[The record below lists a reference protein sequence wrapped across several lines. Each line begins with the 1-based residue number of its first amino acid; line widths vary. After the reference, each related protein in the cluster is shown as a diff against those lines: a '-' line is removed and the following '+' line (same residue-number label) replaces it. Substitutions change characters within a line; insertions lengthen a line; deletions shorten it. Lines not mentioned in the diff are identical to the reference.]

1 MKDPILPK
9 KTLRQNHSKTMAVI
23 DIGST
28 AIRMTIADIDEHGQ
42 PHPVEFL
49 QQSVSLG
56 KDTFAK
62 GKIEKATI
70 EQCVKTLRGFGKLLQ
85 EYGITAS
92 DNIRAVATAA
102 VREAANREEFVER
115 MHIGSGIT
123 VDVIDASDAARLN
136 YLGVQPFLGKDLLLK
151 RSHALI
157 AEIGGGS
164 TEVCFLKREGVAFIQ
179 AYRLG
184 SLRLR
189 EMLEAFHVPSISQ
202 TGLMEADIARIVNQV
217 KQRVFKEKPLT
228 LIALGGDVRFAA
240 SQILPK
246 WNAVNPV
253 ALPVA
258 ELERFT
264 GKVLGLSVQK
274 LAHKYFLPY
283 MEAETAGPALLF
295 YLRLAKALHLKRIIV
310 AGVSMRHGLFME
322 MGNNDIWT
330 KELQDIIIRSALS
343 IAAKYQTDI
352 AHIKHVERMCLEI
365 FDALLAEHK
374 LGPRHRLL
382 LKVAALLHDVGL
394 FVNTQNHH
402 KHSQYLIE
410 NCELFGLNRSDLG
423 IVALIARYHRRT
435 SPRSTHP
442 AFALLGREDRTVVSK
457 LAAILRV
464 ADALDHSHSQRI
476 ARTTFSIDD
485 ARFVISVSGVEDVSI
500 EQVALR
506 NKGSMFED
514 VFGMQPVV
522 RPFYT
527 ANE

>member
-1 MKDPILPK
+1 MKDPVFKNPP
-9 KTLRQNHSKTMAVI
+9 RQNHAKTMAVI

-42 PHPVEFL
+42 PHPVESL

-56 KDTFAK
+56 KDTFTK
-62 GKIEKATI
+62 GKIEKTTI

-85 EYGITAS
+85 EYGIAGP
-92 DNIRAVATAA
+92 DDVRAVATAA
-102 VREAANREEFVER
+102 VREASNREEFIER
-115 MHIGSGIT
+115 MHIGSGIV
-123 VDVIDASDAARLN
+123 VDAIDAADAARLN
-136 YLGVQPFLGKDLLLK
+136 YLGIQPFLGKDLLLK
-151 RSHALI
+151 RSHVLI

-164 TEVCFLKREGVAFIQ
+164 TEVCFLKREGTAFIQ

-202 TGLMEADIARIVNQV
+202 TNLMESDIMRIVAQI
-217 KQRVFKEKPLT
+217 KQRVSMERPLT
-228 LIALGGDVRFAA
+228 FIALGGDIRFAA
-240 SQILPK
+240 SQILPQ
-246 WNAVNPV
+246 WDAVNPV

-258 ELERFT
+258 ALERFT
-264 GKVLGLSVQK
+264 AKVNALSVQK
-274 LAHKYFLPY
+274 LAHKYYLPY

-295 YLRLAKALHLKRIIV
+295 YLKLSKALHLKRIIV
-310 AGVSMRHGLFME
+310 AGVSMRHGLFIE
-322 MGNNDIWT
+322 MGKNGVWT
-330 KELQDIIIRSALS
+330 EELKDIIIRSALS

-352 AHIKHVERMCLEI
+352 AHVKHVERMCLEI
-365 FDALLAEHK
+365 FDALASEHK

-382 LKVAALLHDVGL
+382 LMVAALLHDTGL

-410 NCELFGLNRSDLG
+410 NCELFGLNRSDLAT
-423 IVALIARYHRRT
+423 VALIARYHRRT
-435 SPRSTHP
+435 APRLTHA
-442 AFALLGREDRTVVSK
+442 AFAQLCREDRAIVSK

-476 ARTTFSIDD
+476 FHTGYALDD
-485 ARFVISVSGVEDVSI
+485 TRFIISVSGIDDVSI
-500 EQVALR
+500 EQVALK

-514 VFGMQPVV
+514 VFGMQPQV
-522 RPFYT
+522 RSMYKT
-527 ANE
+527 SE

>member
-1 MKDPILPK
+1 MKDPGPK
-9 KTLRQNHSKTMAVI
+9 KNLRQNHSKTMAVI

-28 AIRMTIADIDEHGQ
+28 AIRMTIADIDEFGQ

-56 KDTFAK
+56 KDTFTK

-85 EYGITAS
+85 EYGIIGS
-92 DNIRAVATAA
+92 DKIRAVATAA

-115 MHIGSGIT
+115 IHIGSGIT

-136 YLGVQPFLGKDLLLK
+136 YLGIQPFLGKDLLLK

-164 TEVCFLKREGVAFIQ
+164 TEVCFLKREGIAFIQ

-189 EMLEAFHVPSISQ
+189 EMLEAFHVPSVSQ
-202 TGLMEADIARIVNQV
+202 TGLMEIDITRIVNQI
-217 KQRVFKEKPLT
+217 KQRVFKERPLT

-246 WNAVNPV
+246 WNAVSPV
-253 ALPVA
+253 ALSVA
-258 ELERFT
+258 DLERFT
-264 GKVLGLSVQK
+264 GKTLGLSVQK
-274 LAHKYFLPY
+274 LAQKYYLPY

-322 MGNNDIWT
+322 MGRNDVWT
-330 KELQDIIIRSALS
+330 EELKDIIVRSAYS

-352 AHIKHVERMCLEI
+352 AHVKYVERACLEI
-365 FDALLAEHK
+365 FDALAAEHK
-374 LGPRHRLL
+374 LGPRHKLL
-382 LKVAALLHDVGL
+382 LTVAALLHDIGL

-423 IVALIARYHRRT
+423 VVALIARYHRRT
-435 SPRSTHP
+435 APRSIHP
-442 AFALLGREDRTVVSK
+442 AFAQLSRENRTIVSK
-457 LAAILRV
+457 LSAILRV

-476 ARTTFSIDD
+476 ARAKFAVDD
-485 ARFVISVSGVEDVSI
+485 TRFVISVPGIEDLSI

-514 VFGMQPVV
+514 VFGLQPLV
-522 RPFYT
+522 RSMYK